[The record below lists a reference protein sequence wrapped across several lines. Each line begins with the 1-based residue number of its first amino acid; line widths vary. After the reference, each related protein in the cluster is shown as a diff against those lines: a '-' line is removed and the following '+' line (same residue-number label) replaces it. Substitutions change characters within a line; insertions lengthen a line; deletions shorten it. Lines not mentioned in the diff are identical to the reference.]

1 MSAEEWAEIQ
11 RLIQLHADAC
21 NIGMR
26 VVAERDEARRER
38 TEFEVE
44 AVELRVT
51 LAAVAAL
58 ADSID
63 PPENEHVAG
72 CEGQPDCSRCVALDL
87 RAVLADHAE
96 AEAAS

>member
-1 MSAEEWAEIQ
+1 MSAAERAEIQ

-44 AVELRVT
+44 ADELRAT

-58 ADSID
+58 ADGYG
-63 PPENEHVAG
+63 HAG
-72 CEGQPDCSRCVALDL
+72 RVDIANAITEAL
-87 RAVLADHAE
+87 ANHTE
-96 AEAAS
+96 APL